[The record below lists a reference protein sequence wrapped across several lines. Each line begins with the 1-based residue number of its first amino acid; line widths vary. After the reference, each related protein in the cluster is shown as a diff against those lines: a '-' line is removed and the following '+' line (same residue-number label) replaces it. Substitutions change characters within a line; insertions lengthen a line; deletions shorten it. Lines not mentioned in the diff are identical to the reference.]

1 VSEDCQKNEWHCIPV
16 RRGSLSL
23 PLLVSFFLCILS
35 RCASQ
40 LFVLEYTVTF
50 LKYILCYGSRSEIM
64 KWIKNSPKYYNW
76 VSEMQSRMEFKS
88 YQSSIGKALNRAG
101 FERTGTTGRHVRWIL
116 PSDIYLDTSEPDV
129 DVNNGS
135 EEKGEGDDPES
146 ESGSIHV
153 DSNQHGEDSHNVEQD
168 FESQNNSFDVDH
180 GDEDEEMLS
189 QEIYDD

>member
-1 VSEDCQKNEWHCIPV
+1 V
-16 RRGSLSL
+16 
-23 PLLVSFFLCILS
+23 
-35 RCASQ
+35 
-40 LFVLEYTVTF
+40 
-50 LKYILCYGSRSEIM
+50 LKYIVTFFKYILRYGFRSEIM
-64 KWIKNSPKYYNW
+64 KWIKNSPKYCNW

-116 PSDIYLDTSEPDV
+116 PSDIYLDASEPDV
-129 DVNNGS
+129 DANDGS
-135 EEKGEGDDPES
+135 EEKGEDEDLES
-146 ESGSIHV
+146 EAGSIHV
-153 DSNQHGEDSHNVEQD
+153 DANQHGEVSHNVEQD